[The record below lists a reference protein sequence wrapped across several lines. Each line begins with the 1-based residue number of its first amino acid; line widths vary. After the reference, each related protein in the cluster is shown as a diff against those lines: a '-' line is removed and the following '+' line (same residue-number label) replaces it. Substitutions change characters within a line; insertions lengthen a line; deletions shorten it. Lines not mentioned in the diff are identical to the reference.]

1 MIDPRLDPELLQP
14 FVGEGFPRGP
24 DLADGLLGRSQTGRP
39 PVPVRPFDFGLGT
52 QPRRLDAPGRGHQVG
67 MVVPL
72 VPVPV
77 RGMDR
82 HIHRHPVPIR
92 NLLAKIPHQPHPLLG
107 AHLVRQRQL
116 VLPRHSGVTPVLSL
130 LRRVPQLL
138 PIPRPVDVRSCALG
152 RQHDLCVLD
161 TALAGVVEGLPGGL
175 IVHDLGGAIGGGRGR
190 RAPAFAADGFDRQ
203 VIDRH
208 PRS

>member
-1 MIDPRLDPELLQP
+1 MIAFIPVP
-14 FVGEGFPRGP
+14 VGSVDRHVHGH
-24 DLADGLLGRSQTGRP
+24 
-39 PVPVRPFDFGLGT
+39 PVPVRD
-52 QPRRLDAPGRGHQVG
+52 
-67 MVVPL
+67 
-72 VPVPV
+72 
-77 RGMDR
+77 
-82 HIHRHPVPIR
+82 
-92 NLLAKIPHQPHPLLG
+92 LLAKIPDQPHPLLG
-107 AHLVRQRQL
+107 AHLVRQRQF
-116 VLPRHSGVTPVLSL
+116 VLPRHPGIASVLSL

-138 PIPRPVDVRSCALG
+138 PIPRPVDVRSCTLG

-190 RAPAFAADGFDRQ
+190 RAPAFAADGLDRQ